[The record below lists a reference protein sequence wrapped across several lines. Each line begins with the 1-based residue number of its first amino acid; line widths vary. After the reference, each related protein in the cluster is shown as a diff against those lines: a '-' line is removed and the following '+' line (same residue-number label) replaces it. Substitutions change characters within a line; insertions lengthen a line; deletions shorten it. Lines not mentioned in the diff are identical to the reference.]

1 MPKYD
6 NRERLEGVSE
16 MEWQEA
22 LDELTAYLKWRLR
35 GRTKWGAHSEKVLE
49 IPALDYY
56 TEEAAAKLIEGHWRW
71 QERYTL
77 GQQLVEIASNLITKQ
92 TQKYLREHPFLTED
106 GRCKRADVIPE
117 RKPEFIEL
125 REPERLPDVMDDDGA
140 EELDETYEMVM
151 RLVSDDEE
159 LTVYVEAIRACGHF
173 DELPEYLGMARKKV
187 YRLQEKLM
195 RRVRRSKMSEGR
207 GKMDDTDEG
216 KKRMRFIDKI
226 YMFEAESS
234 SAEESYNAFGTT
246 REEHQKRML
255 AFIHQKLEANNIK
268 VAEVGNR
275 K

>member
-92 TQKYLREHPFLTED
+92 TQKYLREHGSTEEGND
-106 GRCKRADVIPE
+106 GNTESGFR
-117 RKPEFIEL
+117 RKVPEFIEL
-125 REPERLPDVMDDDGA
+125 REPERLPDVIDDDGA

-173 DELPEYLGMARKKV
+173 DELPEYLGMVRKKV

-207 GKMDDTDEG
+207 GKMDETDEG

-226 YMFEAESS
+226 YMFEAESK

-255 AFIHQKLEANNIK
+255 AFIHQKLEESNTDCSD
-268 VAEVGNR
+268 
-275 K
+275 